1 MFINDFL
8 QCWHI
13 SVYSTKMGHVSYTFT
28 IIGHLLSAPRGIK
41 QIRSLQSFCQHNSIQ
56 ITAIWFTLVYNTI
69 WATFF
74 IIILSFLWNIYIFVY
89 TCRLPSVIEEMAD
102 DNSIK
107 CPPKNVTAMSVL
119 SSVKLISLQ
128 IKNNR
133 NDDVE
138 LVSLTLIRAGWGQSN
153 SYYFL

>member
-1 MFINDFL
+1 MKVALSSSKNKMHMEPNKLIMQYHRHNAVCSSTIL
-8 QCWHI
+8 PCWHI

-74 IIILSFLWNIYIFVY
+74 IIII
-89 TCRLPSVIEEMAD
+89 
-102 DNSIK
+102 
-107 CPPKNVTAMSVL
+107 L
-119 SSVKLISLQ
+119 SSYGTFIYLCIHVDYRQLLKRWPMIITSSAPQRMLQ
-128 IKNNR
+128 
-133 NDDVE
+133 
-138 LVSLTLIRAGWGQSN
+138 LCQCFHQS
-153 SYYFL
+153 S

>member
-1 MFINDFL
+1 MFINEFL

-13 SVYSTKMGHVSYTFT
+13 SVYSTKMGHVSYAFT

-107 CPPKNVTAMSVL
+107 CPPKECYSYVTAF
-119 SSVKLISLQ
+119 ISQ
-128 IKNNR
+128 VNIPSIKNNR

>member
-1 MFINDFL
+1 MFINEFL

-13 SVYSTKMGHVSYTFT
+13 SVYSTKMGHVSYAFT

-107 CPPKNVTAMSVL
+107 CPPKNVTAMWLL

-128 IKNNR
+128 SKTTGMMTWNW
-133 NDDVE
+133 
-138 LVSLTLIRAGWGQSN
+138 SHWP
-153 SYYFL
+153 

>member
-74 IIILSFLWNIYIFVY
+74 IIILSSYGTFIYLCIHVDY
-89 TCRLPSVIEEMAD
+89 RQLLKRWPMIIASSA
-102 DNSIK
+102 
-107 CPPKNVTAMSVL
+107 PPKNVTAMSVL